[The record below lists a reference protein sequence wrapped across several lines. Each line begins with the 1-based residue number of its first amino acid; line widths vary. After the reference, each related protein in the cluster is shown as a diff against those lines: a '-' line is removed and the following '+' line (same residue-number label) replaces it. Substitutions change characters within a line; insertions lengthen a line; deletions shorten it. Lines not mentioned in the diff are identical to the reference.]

1 MVFINPWTYYIIN
14 DKMPSLYT
22 GDSNEDKK
30 ILYILIYWLILSSI
44 FLFSSIWLV
53 PYMISF
59 FMDNNIINLFPF
71 VWFIILV
78 FYIIMIYFG
87 CKKILK

>member
-30 ILYILIYWLILSSI
+30 LLYIMIYWLILSSI
-44 FLFSSIWLV
+44 FLFSSIWSV

-71 VWFIILV
+71 VWLIILV
-78 FYIIMIYFG
+78 FYVIMIYFG